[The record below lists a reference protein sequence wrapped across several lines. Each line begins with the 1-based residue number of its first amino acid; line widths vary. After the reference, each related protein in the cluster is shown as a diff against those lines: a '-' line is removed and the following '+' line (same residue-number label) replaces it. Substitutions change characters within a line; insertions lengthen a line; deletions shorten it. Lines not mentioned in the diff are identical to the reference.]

1 MTYLL
6 LILFERINSGDRK
19 LGILEHL
26 GLLRLWNIFKEKK
39 NACKYTLFVNL
50 TRAFSAHISSP
61 LLSIFKTKK
70 GGNDVFVWRFYG
82 RFLSINR
89 ANTIATMA
97 IRTNRPAIAGTK
109 YMSATDVGVGV
120 GETVVAG
127 DPTAAAVSP
136 YELS

>member
-1 MTYLL
+1 
-6 LILFERINSGDRK
+6 
-19 LGILEHL
+19 
-26 GLLRLWNIFKEKK
+26 LLRLWNIFKEKK

-50 TRAFSAHISSP
+50 TRAFSALLSSP
-61 LLSIFKTKK
+61 LLFKTKK

-89 ANTIATMA
+89 ASTIATMT

-120 GETVVAG
+120 GETAAGAG
-127 DPTAAAVSP
+127 DTTTAEVSADEP
-136 YELS
+136 

>member
-1 MTYLL
+1 MTSQ
-6 LILFERINSGDRK
+6 IW
-19 LGILEHL
+19 

-61 LLSIFKTKK
+61 LLSNFKTKK

-82 RFLSINR
+82 RFLSIKR
-89 ANTIATMA
+89 ASTIKPTM
-97 IRTNRPAIAGTK
+97 IRTARPAIAGTK

-120 GETVVAG
+120 GVTTVAAG
-127 DPTAAAVSP
+127 TTTAAVSP
-136 YELS
+136 DEP